1 VRLAILATVVFL
13 AFAPALSAD
22 EPGTLISDGMAPFS
36 ETWGSMVARDM
47 EFGQQTVR
55 TQSSVVRVMPLP
67 LRPRFLGPMAQGV
80 GIEQDFQA
88 PLIQAPQTIGMSFVG
103 LNLQDEINLGV
114 GAIPP
119 DSMGTIGPNHFLEM
133 INSSVAAYTR
143 TGTRLSN
150 VTLDSFFTVTV
161 NGTTYPRFGTSD
173 PHVIYDRRSGR
184 WFACCVEFGTAAG
197 SDNNI
202 MFAVSRTSDP
212 LNGIWDKYVIPVA
225 EPDSGNTN
233 FFNDFDTLGT
243 DDNGVYFGMN
253 VFPSTGNTDWAKIAA
268 TPKAPLLAAS
278 PSLGP
283 VYQWNNITDM
293 YASPEPAHNLD
304 GSAGGREW
312 FVASSTT
319 AFGNVNYRTLAW
331 IGGAPSISG
340 TAVLTTPAYGA
351 TLEAPASGSSTNIDV
366 GDDRMSPCVIRG
378 SRLWVS
384 RNVGLNSSGGASRP
398 NRTGCE
404 WLELDVTSSIAGL
417 LQSGRVY
424 DPTPSSPVYY
434 YYPTIMVNGQGNVAM
449 GFSGSGSTQFVG
461 TYTCGRLN
469 TDTPNVMGA
478 VAQVKAGQ
486 ASYLRLDGTRNRWGD
501 YSHTTLDPN
510 DDMSLWTI
518 QEYATNVGSSI
529 WGTWVAR
536 LLSPAPTLSNP
547 NGTGCAGQTGVVL
560 NLTGTGFYDPGAGYA
575 NRLSVALLGGSPN
588 GISNYSVTYNGPSSV
603 TVTFDIAANASAGM
617 RDIVL
622 TNPDGQSVTVVG
634 GFTVDTPVTFGSQ
647 PSSVVACPTTP
658 VQFCVTASG
667 TAPVTY
673 QWKKNGVSIVG
684 ATSSCYSILSCA
696 IGDSGVY
703 TCVVTDPCGPV
714 ASSPATLAV
723 AQCVTIPQAKALPD
737 GTVVAVIGRLVSAI
751 FGDGFYL
758 EESKRTSGIRVNGS
772 GVTLGATADVSGTI
786 RTGPSKERY
795 IDVGLVV
802 PH

>member
-1 VRLAILATVVFL
+1 MMRVLFVLVALCVV
-13 AFAPALSAD
+13 LSTSVVLAD
-22 EPGTLISDGMAPFS
+22 EPGTVISSGMTPFS
-36 ETWGSMVARDM
+36 ETWSSMVKRDM
-47 EFGQQTVR
+47 EQTMWAR
-55 TQSSVVRVMPLP
+55 GSVVKVMPRP
-67 LRPRFLGPMAQGV
+67 VRPRFPGPMAQDV
-80 GIEQDFQA
+80 GIARDFPA
-88 PLIQAPQTIGMSFVG
+88 PLLLAPQIIGASFVG

-119 DSMGTIGPNHFLEM
+119 DTMGAIGPNHFLEM

-161 NGTTYPRFGTSD
+161 SGITYPRFGTSD
-173 PHVIYDRRSGR
+173 PHVIYDRGSGR
-184 WFACCVEFGTAAG
+184 WFATCLEFGTAVG
-197 SDNNI
+197 SNNNI
-202 MFAVSRTSDP
+202 MFAVCRTGDP

-225 EPDSGNTN
+225 QPDSGGAS
-233 FFNDFDTLGT
+233 FFNDFDTLGS

-268 TPKAPLLAAS
+268 TPKATLLASS

-304 GSAGGREW
+304 GSAGGRAW

-319 AFGNVNYRTLAW
+319 ALANVNYRTLTW
-331 IGGAPSISG
+331 IGGSPSLSG
-340 TAVLTTPAYGA
+340 TAVLTTPAYG
-351 TLEAPASGSSTNIDV
+351 TPLDAPASGSSTNINI

-378 SRLWVS
+378 SRLWVG
-384 RNVGLNSSGGASRP
+384 RNVGLNSSGGTSHP

-404 WLELDVTSSIAGL
+404 WLELDVTSSVAGL

-424 DPTPSSPVYY
+424 DPTMSGPRYY

-449 GFSGSGSTQFVG
+449 GFSGSSSTEFVG
-461 TYTCGRLN
+461 TYTCGRLT

-486 ASYLRLDGTRNRWGD
+486 ASYVRLDGTRNRWGD

-518 QEYATNVGSSI
+518 QEYATNVGSNI
-529 WGTWVAR
+529 WGTWIAR

-547 NGTGCAGQTGVVL
+547 NGVGCAGQTGVVL
-560 NLTGTGFYDPGAGYA
+560 QLTGTGFFDPGAGYA

-588 GISNYSVTYNGPSSV
+588 GIGNYNTVYNGPSSV
-603 TVTFDIAANASAGM
+603 TVTFDIAANASAGA
-617 RDIVL
+617 RDITL
-622 TNPDGQSVTVVG
+622 TNPDGQSVTVIS
-634 GFTVDTPVTFGSQ
+634 GFTVNAPVAISSQ
-647 PSSVVACPTTP
+647 PTSVVACPTTT

-667 TAPVTY
+667 AAPVTY
-673 QWKKNGVSIVG
+673 QWKKNGGNIPG
-684 ATSSCYSILSCA
+684 ATSNCYSIPSCA

-714 ASSPATLAV
+714 TSSSATLAV
-723 AQCVTIPQAKALPD
+723 AQCVSIPGAKALPD
-737 GTVVAVIGRLVSAI
+737 GSVVAVMGRLVSAI
-751 FGDGFYL
+751 YGDGFYL
-758 EESKRTSGIRVNGS
+758 EESNRTSGVEVNGS
-772 GVTLGATADVSGTI
+772 GVTLGATADVSGTM
-786 RTGPSKERY
+786 RTGPSSERY